1 MSTNHLLDVTRSRVV
16 QIAAPLLRIR
26 KCLYA
31 YEVYLSVLL
40 IFTAS
45 RLIVVIGVNFGK
57 LLVRN
62 PDPAQWDAGNA
73 WYYRLLRWDSGWYFS
88 IIHDGYRYSD
98 NTSVENST
106 VFFPLYP
113 LVSYVVKDLFH
124 IDGYLALLLVANV
137 ASLAVVL
144 LMTKFVKDELGDE
157 IALLSVAFFCFFP
170 SSFFLSAGYS
180 ESLFLVF
187 VLLSL
192 ILLVRRKF
200 VWAAAMAG
208 LSLGTRST
216 GIVMIPVILWE
227 ILRWN
232 NTPWAQRVLYM
243 AVCGVL
249 ATSGLLAYMAYL
261 GMELGHPLAFAAGQ
275 AAWHSGTFSE
285 RFLSAIMLAPFEHS
299 SSKVVGLARY
309 SLAGLFLFFLALTL
323 WSFARIRFAISLYGL
338 GTLML
343 PYLTLGITGS
353 MNRFVLMC
361 IPAFMCMGIMGKGR
375 LWLSLTVIGI
385 FAALLVCEAAQF
397 SQWYPVG

>member
-1 MSTNHLLDVTRSRVV
+1 MSANHLLDVARSRVV
-16 QIAAPLLRIR
+16 KIAAPLLRFR
-26 KCLYA
+26 KALSA

-40 IFTAS
+40 IFAAS
-45 RLIVVIGVNFGK
+45 RLVVIIGVNFGK
-57 LLVRN
+57 LLVRD

-98 NTSVENST
+98 NASVENST
-106 VFFPLYP
+106 VFYPLYP
-113 LVSYVVKDLFH
+113 LVSYAVKELFH

-144 LMTKFVKDELGDE
+144 LMTKFIKDELGDE

-187 VLLSL
+187 ILLSL
-192 ILLVRRKF
+192 ILLSWRKF
-200 VWAAAMAG
+200 VWAAVMAG
-208 LSLGTRST
+208 LSLGARST

-227 ILRWN
+227 ISRWN
-232 NTPWAQRVLYM
+232 GTPWPQRVSYM
-243 AVCGVL
+243 ALCVVL
-249 ATSGLLAYMAYL
+249 AASGLLAYMAYL
-261 GMELGHPLAFAAGQ
+261 GIELGHPFAFAAGQ
-275 AAWHSGTFSE
+275 AAWHSGTFSD
-285 RFLSAIMLAPFEHS
+285 RFISAITFAPFEHS
-299 SSKVVGLARY
+299 SSKLVGMVRY
-309 SLAGLFLFFLALTL
+309 SLAGLFLFFLVLTL
-323 WSFARIRFAISLYGL
+323 WSFLRLRFAISLYGL

-361 IPAFMCMGIMGKGR
+361 VPAFMCMGILSKGR
-375 LWLSLTVIGI
+375 LSLSLAVIGI
-385 FAALLVCEAAQF
+385 FAALLVCEAARF